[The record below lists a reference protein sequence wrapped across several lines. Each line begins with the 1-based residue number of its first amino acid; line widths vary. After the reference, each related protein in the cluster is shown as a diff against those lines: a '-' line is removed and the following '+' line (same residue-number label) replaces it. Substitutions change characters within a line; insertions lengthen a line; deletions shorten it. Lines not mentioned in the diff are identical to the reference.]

1 MEEEKVRE
9 GEGRKI
15 GGKLE
20 SMEKF
25 LRTRKL
31 RGEAM
36 FMRASKRK

>member
-9 GEGRKI
+9 GEGGKI

-25 LRTRKL
+25 LGTRKL
-31 RGEAM
+31 EEKAM